1 MGTLHAHHSF
11 VSTAEGWRHPYVSYT
26 VSYAADSRHSCKTL
40 VLSKKAG
47 LAGQVIEGPGAYHM
61 GLVDILQV
69 WDW

>member
-11 VSTAEGWRHPYVSYT
+11 VSTAVGWRHPYVSYT
-26 VSYAADSRHSCKTL
+26 VSYAADSRL